1 MVTAV
6 DPMEELRRVAAF
18 TKARTVICAS
28 ICNFMIGAYY
38 FFSNINSYVAA
49 YLRQYN
55 PEISSKDTLLIMPIY
70 IVCQSLGTIISIRLV
85 RKFGEVKVSNYSYTV
100 FALCSLA
107 MVFVKSYWT
116 FVFLYGFVAG
126 LAIGTGYMP
135 ALIIAW
141 SYFPDK
147 KSIVTGVCLFTAGIS
162 ASILSPVSTII
173 VNPTN
178 VKDYES
184 DPAVYNRVPLLFFCL
199 FLCYGGL
206 NLIGSLLQPSLFV
219 PKTLEELKQ
228 LEELDKANKEA
239 LRNAPEQEMEIIK
252 GEGKND
258 VLPISNQE
266 SQQRE
271 VTADML
277 DNAIKRGLDRQDGGV
292 SSQAQAFAVAGLS
305 TEQTAAMVIN
315 DKAVQLAIEERK
327 ESLRR
332 SIRSSMRQGS
342 VRNSVMKMN
351 QAHKFKPMTEEKA
364 VALINQ
370 PKPEI
375 TEGDKKMVEDLYI
388 PQTKTGCPSLG
399 YALMSR
405 HFALLA
411 FMAYSCSIYNYFM
424 NSVWKAFYVT
434 KIEVTDSQMALI
446 LSYGSFANS
455 IVRVLS
461 GIIMMKYDF
470 KVIYMPLVIS
480 TVISCFTI
488 DYTLSSYIVGAI
500 YSMTVFGG
508 IGIQVTIFPT
518 VCNRT
523 FGAQLGPNVFPFV
536 FSFFSLANLTQY
548 FMLKFT
554 DNWSLMFNTYGM
566 FAIAGTV
573 VGLIFNSNP
582 SWADAQAEFQ
592 EKQLIEEREKAT
604 QSDSKFTPLLSK

>member
-1 MVTAV
+1 M
-6 DPMEELRRVAAF
+6 DPSEELRKVPSF

-55 PEISSKDTLLIMPIY
+55 PEITAKDTLLIMPIY

-85 RKFGEVKVSNYSYTV
+85 RRFGEVRVSNYSYAV

-141 SYFPDK
+141 TYFPDK

-162 ASILSPVSTII
+162 ASILSPASTII
-173 VNPTN
+173 VNPN
-178 VKDYES
+178 NIKDYES

-206 NLIGSLLQPSLFV
+206 NLIGTLLQPAPFV
-219 PKTLEELKQ
+219 PKTIQELKE

-239 LRNAPEQEMEIIK
+239 VKAEPGVEMEIIK
-252 GEGKND
+252 GEGKAD
-258 VLPISNQE
+258 VVVAQPYE
-266 SQQRE
+266 EHHRE
-271 VTADML
+271 VTSDML
-277 DNAIKRGLDRQDGGV
+277 DNAIKKGLDRQEGGV

-305 TEQTAAMVIN
+305 SEQTAALVIH
-315 DKAVQLAIEERK
+315 DKGVQIAINERK

-332 SIRSSMRQGS
+332 SIRASMRNGS
-342 VRNSVMKMN
+342 VRKSVMKIN
-351 QAHKFKPMTEEKA
+351 QGHKFKNLTEERA

-370 PKPEI
+370 PAPEL
-375 TEGDKKMVEDLYI
+375 TVEDKKHKEDLFI
-388 PQTKTGCPSLG
+388 PQSKTGCPSLG

-405 HFALLA
+405 HFVLLA

-424 NSVWKAFYVT
+424 NSVWKQFYVT
-434 KIEVTDSQMALI
+434 KIEVSDTQMALI

-488 DYTLSSYIVGAI
+488 NYALSSYMVGAL

-518 VCNRT
+518 VCNKT

-536 FSFFSLANLTQY
+536 FSFFSMANLTQY

-554 DNWSLMFNTYGM
+554 DNWAFMFNTYG
-566 FAIAGTV
+566 FVAIAGTV

-582 SWADAQAEFQ
+582 DWADAQAEHQ
-592 EKQLIEEREKAT
+592 EKQLVAERETNA
-604 QSDSKFTPLLSK
+604 TPLLSK

>member
-1 MVTAV
+1 M
-6 DPMEELRRVAAF
+6 DPTEELRKVASF

-55 PEISSKDTLLIMPIY
+55 PEVTAKDTLLIMPIY

-85 RKFGEVKVSNYSYTV
+85 KRFGEVRVSNYSYAV

-162 ASILSPVSTII
+162 ASILSPASTII
-173 VNPTN
+173 VNPN
-178 VKDYES
+178 NIKDYES
-184 DPAVYNRVPLLFFCL
+184 DPSVYNRVPLLFFCL
-199 FLCYGGL
+199 FICYGGL
-206 NLIGSLLQPSLFV
+206 NLMGTLLQPPPFV
-219 PKTLEELKQ
+219 AKTLQELKE
-228 LEELDKANKEA
+228 LEALDQANKAAAKEE
-239 LRNAPEQEMEIIK
+239 PGQEMEIIK
-252 GEGKND
+252 GDGKSD
-258 VLPISNQE
+258 GLVVPHHDSAH
-266 SQQRE
+266 RE
-271 VTADML
+271 VTAEML
-277 DNAIKRGLDRQDGGV
+277 DNAVKRGLDKQEGGV
-292 SSQAQAFAVAGLS
+292 SSQAQAFAVAGLTS
-305 TEQTAAMVIN
+305 DQTAALVIH
-315 DKAVQLAIEERK
+315 DKAVQIAVEERK

-332 SIRSSMRQGS
+332 SIRASMRQGS
-342 VRNSVMKMN
+342 VRKSVMKLN
-351 QAHKFKPMTEEKA
+351 QGGHHFKPMTEERA

-370 PKPEI
+370 PKPEL
-375 TEGDKKMVEDLYI
+375 TTGEEKLREDLYI
-388 PQTKTGCPSLG
+388 PQSKTGCPSLG
-399 YALMSR
+399 YALTSR
-405 HFALLA
+405 HFVLLA

-424 NSVWKAFYVT
+424 NSVWKQFYVT
-434 KIEVTDSQMALI
+434 KIEVSDSQMALI

-455 IVRVLS
+455 IVRVAS

-488 DYTLSSYIVGAI
+488 DYALSSYIIGAI

-554 DNWSLMFNTYGM
+554 DNWAFMFNVYGL
-566 FAIAGTV
+566 FAIAGTL

-582 SWADAQAEFQ
+582 SWADAQAEYQ
-592 EKQLIEEREKAT
+592 EKQLIAERETNA
-604 QSDSKFTPLLSK
+604 TPLLSK

>member
-1 MVTAV
+1 M
-6 DPMEELRRVAAF
+6 DPSEELRKVPSF

-55 PEISSKDTLLIMPIY
+55 PEITAKDTLLIMPIY

-85 RKFGEVKVSNYSYTV
+85 RRFGEVRVSNYSFAV

-126 LAIGTGYMP
+126 LAVGTGYMP

-141 SYFPDK
+141 TYFPDK

-162 ASILSPVSTII
+162 ASILSPASTII
-173 VNPTN
+173 VNPN
-178 VKDYES
+178 NIKDYES

-206 NLIGSLLQPSLFV
+206 NLIGTLLQPVPFV
-219 PKTLEELKQ
+219 PKTIQELKE

-239 LRNAPEQEMEIIK
+239 VKAEPGVEMEIIK
-252 GEGKND
+252 GEGKAD
-258 VLPISNQE
+258 VVVAQPYE
-266 SQQRE
+266 EHHRE
-271 VTADML
+271 VTSDML
-277 DNAIKRGLDRQDGGV
+277 DNAIKKGLDRQEGGV

-305 TEQTAAMVIN
+305 SEQTAALVIH
-315 DKAVQLAIEERK
+315 DKGVQIAINERK

-332 SIRSSMRQGS
+332 SIRASMRNGS
-342 VRNSVMKMN
+342 VRKSVMKIN
-351 QAHKFKPMTEEKA
+351 QGHKFKNLTEERA

-370 PKPEI
+370 PAPEL
-375 TEGDKKMVEDLYI
+375 TVEDKKHKEDLFI
-388 PQTKTGCPSLG
+388 PQSKTGCPSLG

-405 HFALLA
+405 HFVLLA

-424 NSVWKAFYVT
+424 NSVWKQFYVT
-434 KIEVTDSQMALI
+434 KIEVSDTQMALI

-488 DYTLSSYIVGAI
+488 NYALSSYMVGAL

-518 VCNRT
+518 VCNKT

-536 FSFFSLANLTQY
+536 FSFFSMANLTQY

-554 DNWSLMFNTYGM
+554 DNWAFMFNTYG
-566 FAIAGTV
+566 FVAIAGTV

-582 SWADAQAEFQ
+582 DWADAQAEHQ
-592 EKQLIEEREKAT
+592 EKQLVAERETNA
-604 QSDSKFTPLLSK
+604 TPLLSK